1 MNKEINIKI
10 FPIQLIFKIKIEK
23 IPKTNK
29 ISEFLIYLD
38 LSFLPFP
45 SIFIKYE
52 IKTGLI
58 TRATNKDDNRVT
70 IIPIGRK
77 LINFPVNPGQN
88 AKGTNTAK
96 VVPVDVIIGSAIS
109 PIPNFVA
116 SILEYPFSKNL

>member
-88 AKGTNTAK
+88 EENIELKKGLNIISNN
-96 VVPVDVIIGSAIS
+96 VVYKEVSEAFNLKYTDIS
-109 PIPNFVA
+109 TFI
-116 SILEYPFSKNL
+116 